1 MILAAYLLA
10 LVLGLALGAALCFVG
25 YRFFLV
31 MLPIWGFFAGLWLGA
46 YTVTAIFGTG
56 FLSTATGLVAGIV
69 VGVICAVLSYRFYQ
83 VGVAIVAA
91 AIGAALGSGIM
102 TALGFDP
109 GFLVTIVAIVSA
121 LVAVGLT
128 LLLNLQKYVIIALSA
143 FAGADLIV
151 LSGLI
156 LVGRITLDQVQH
168 SGNLLRPII
177 QDSWL
182 WLIAWLVLVVAGI
195 VVQIRANRMYAFTQ
209 EMYVEGW
216 G

>member
-1 MILAAYLLA
+1 MLATITLAIFALL
-10 LVLGLALGAALCFVG
+10 LGAALCFVG

-46 YTVTAIFGTG
+46 YAFTTIFGTG
-56 FLSTATGLVAGIV
+56 FLSTVTGVVVGIV
-69 VGVICAVLSYRFYQ
+69 AGVICAVLSYLFYAI
-83 VGVAIVAA
+83 GVAIVAG

-109 GFLVTIVAIVSA
+109 GFLVTLVAIVSA
-121 LVAVGLT
+121 LIAIGLT
-128 LLLNLQKYVIIALSA
+128 FVLNLQKWVIIALSA
-143 FAGADLIV
+143 IGGADLIV
-151 LSGLI
+151 LSGLLLI
-156 LVGRITLDQVQH
+156 GRVTVEQLQI

-182 WLIAWLVLVVAGI
+182 WLIAWLVLTVAGI
-195 VVQIRANRMYAFTQ
+195 VFQVRANRTYAFTR

>member
-1 MILAAYLLA
+1 MILALYIFAILFGLL
-10 LVLGLALGAALCFVG
+10 LGAALLFVG

-56 FLSTATGLVAGIV
+56 FLSSATGLIAGIV
-69 VGVICAVLSYRFYQ
+69 VGVIGAVLSYLFYL
-83 VGVAIVAA
+83 VGVAIVAGA
-91 AIGAALGSGIM
+91 VGAALGSGIM

-128 LLLNLQKYVIIALSA
+128 LLLSLQKYVIIALSA
-143 FAGADLIV
+143 IAGADLIV

-168 SGNLLRPII
+168 GENLLRPII

-182 WLIAWLVLVVAGI
+182 WLIAWLVLTVAGI
-195 VVQIRANRMYAFTQ
+195 VVQIRANRTYAFSQ